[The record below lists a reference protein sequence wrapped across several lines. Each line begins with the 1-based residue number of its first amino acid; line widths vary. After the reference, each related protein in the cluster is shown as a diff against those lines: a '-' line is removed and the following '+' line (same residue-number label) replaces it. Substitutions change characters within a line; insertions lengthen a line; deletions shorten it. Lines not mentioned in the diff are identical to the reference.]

1 MPQDTAEQIPA
12 LGSLPWLL
20 PRARA
25 VLTNHTGAVQRSG
38 VPGLDLADGKLNNG
52 VLISAAAA
60 IDVIWRGSKP
70 VSKNKA
76 VDYVVMDAQGAPF
89 RSDPAAAEKA
99 GKGVFVQ
106 AKAVSAEATKLVRA
120 QKDEALVA
128 LLSAPW
134 GSVAYLP
141 ATAPAAMDLQPAQL
155 PAESP
160 VTGAKRGREQ
170 SATPIVPPPP
180 PAIVSPGLPPPSR
193 EEILEAQQDFI
204 STVIHGDVLERLD
217 AYKQMDALIAAD
229 RARAGAELAQAKDAT
244 EAANERVAELE
255 DELSFVKK
263 SLESLSRAVEL
274 GHSAGERRRDNAR
287 VEAVMARMP
296 ESSHAGIRERL
307 WCQVWKLRMRSVRV
321 TDVQWCLP

>member
-1 MPQDTAEQIPA
+1 MATPA
-12 LGSLPWLL
+12 CYSS
-20 PRARA
+20 RA

-38 VPGLDLADGKLNNG
+38 GPGLDLADGKLNNG

-70 VSKNKA
+70 TPVSKNKA
-76 VDYVVMDAQGAPF
+76 VDYVVIDAQGAPF

-204 STVIHGDVLERLD
+204 STVIHGDVLERSMHTRKWTRSPL
-217 AYKQMDALIAAD
+217 L
-229 RARAGAELAQAKDAT
+229 T
-244 EAANERVAELE
+244 
-255 DELSFVKK
+255 
-263 SLESLSRAVEL
+263 
-274 GHSAGERRRDNAR
+274 AR
-287 VEAVMARMP
+287 VPLQSSRKQRM
-296 ESSHAGIRERL
+296 
-307 WCQVWKLRMRSVRV
+307 LRKRRTSAWPSLR
-321 TDVQWCLP
+321 TS